1 MSVENQLIRCI
12 YGACV
17 RAAPSVRNCNSHC
30 TFSAQRTIA
39 AERQAVAPPEIV
51 RILEGVLANEPL
63 TNYAAE
69 RLRLALKLAR
79 QLSRP

>member
-39 AERQAVAPPEIV
+39 AERQAAPPELAQ
-51 RILEGVLANEPL
+51 ILEGVLANEPL

-69 RLRLALKLAR
+69 RLRLALRLAR
-79 QLSRP
+79 QLSCP